1 MPLKL
6 YALLYEL
13 TLFGMNERALRVT
26 RMIPNIDMN
35 DLAVVLEGATL
46 E

>member
-1 MPLKL
+1 MR
-6 YALLYEL
+6 
-13 TLFGMNERALRVT
+13 ERALRVT
-26 RMIPNIDMN
+26 RIIPKIDMN